1 MKKTNVWRGVSMVSA
16 SLLTVSLL
24 AGNIL
29 ETYRTSVD
37 AFVGTRSQK
46 TVTESSDNEEDSWN
60 YKSAFKTAKEAYEG
74 FKEYAILLIS
84 ETYAAS

>member
-1 MKKTNVWRGVSMVSA
+1 MKKTNVWRGVSMASA

-37 AFVGTRSQK
+37 AFVGTRS
-46 TVTESSDNEEDSWN
+46 
-60 YKSAFKTAKEAYEG
+60 
-74 FKEYAILLIS
+74 
-84 ETYAAS
+84 